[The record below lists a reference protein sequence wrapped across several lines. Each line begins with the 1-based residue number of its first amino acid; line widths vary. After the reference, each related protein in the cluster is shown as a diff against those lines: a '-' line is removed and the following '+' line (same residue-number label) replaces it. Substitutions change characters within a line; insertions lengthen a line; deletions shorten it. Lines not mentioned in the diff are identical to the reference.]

1 MAAQVVG
8 AVDRVE
14 EPGRP
19 AGVGRAAEFLTD
31 EEKARMPG
39 GENSR
44 RSGFY
49 QNIDWWEANRDRI
62 NRAWSRWIL
71 R

>member
-1 MAAQVVG
+1 MMQPQVQAAYAKQLVYG
-8 AVDRVE
+8 
-14 EPGRP
+14 PTNI
-19 AGVGRAAEFLTD
+19 RAAEFLTD